1 MTKNRFGHV
10 YTSSWACN
18 KCNKIIDKTVSKSSA
33 LKIKLHIKMCD
44 KNEAMTL
51 EEFKKRNEALY
62 ENKFINPYPLT
73 N

>member
-1 MTKNRFGHV
+1 MPKNQMNIYFD
-10 YTSSWACN
+10 TSSWACN
-18 KCNKIIDKTVSKSSA
+18 KCKKIIDKTVSKSYA

-62 ENKFINPYPLT
+62 ENKFN
-73 N
+73 

>member
-1 MTKNRFGHV
+1 MPNNRFGHV

-18 KCNKIIDKTVSKSSA
+18 KCKKIIDKTVSKSYA
-33 LKIKLHIKMCD
+33 LKIKLHKKMCD

-51 EEFKKRNEALY
+51 EEYKKRNEALY
-62 ENKFINPYPLT
+62 ENEFIDSYPTT